1 MSIRSTRG
9 LARRAKAAYDNLPLP
24 APVVA
29 AMVLDRLLARPR
41 PLPLPGPRSLHRAA
55 GAGLVCAG
63 VALNAWALAE
73 RRRRSA
79 GPFALEHPE
88 ELVTTGP
95 YALTRHPMY
104 VGWWLIELGTGT
116 LSGSAWVF
124 LTLPAQL
131 PVEHRFV
138 VAEEQTLAEQF
149 PQAYPGYAERV
160 PRYIGLPGNR

>member
-1 MSIRSTRG
+1 MKVQAARV
-9 LARRAKAAYDNLPLP
+9 LAHRAKAAYDNLPLP

-29 AMVLDRLLARPR
+29 AMVLDRLLARLR
-41 PLPLPGPRSLHRAA
+41 PLPLPGARSLHRAA

-63 VALNAWALAE
+63 VGLNAWALAE

-104 VGWWLIELGTGT
+104 VGWWLIELGAGT
-116 LSGSAWVF
+116 SSGSAWVL

-131 PVEHRFV
+131 LLEHRFV
-138 VAEEQTLAEQF
+138 VAEEQTLARQF
-149 PQAYPGYAERV
+149 PQTYPAYAEKV
-160 PRYIGLPGNR
+160 PRYIGL

>member
-1 MSIRSTRG
+1 MKGRTARG
-9 LARRAKAAYDNLPLP
+9 LVHRAKAAYDNLPLP
-24 APVVA
+24 APVVL
-29 AMVLDRLLARPR
+29 AMVLDRVLARVR
-41 PLPLPGPRSLHRAA
+41 PLPLHGPQYLHRAA

-63 VALNAWALAE
+63 VGLNAWALAE
-73 RRRRSA
+73 RRRRTA

-116 LSGSAWVF
+116 MSGSAWVF
-124 LTLPAQL
+124 ATLPAQL

-138 VAEEQTLAEQF
+138 IAEEQTLARQF
-149 PQAYPGYAERV
+149 PRSYPGYAEKV
-160 PRYIGLPGNR
+160 PRYLGL